1 MLQWSEIDTVLL
13 DMDGTLL
20 DLHFDNYFWQVH
32 LPKRWAEIAG
42 ISEHAATAELTA
54 EYQQLQGKLEWY
66 CLDYWGKRLQLPITE
81 LKREIMHKIQMRA
94 DVPAFLTALKQTGR
108 HIVLVT
114 NAHPDS
120 LSLKLERTE
129 LASYIEQLISTHEFG
144 VTKESQLLWQRLQ
157 QRLGFELNRTLFV
170 DDSLPI
176 LQSAQQFGIKHLL
189 AVANP
194 DSQKPHSQF
203 AEFPAIT
210 DYNLLLPDIYQQ
222 TALKV

>member
-66 CLDYWGKRLQLPITE
+66 CLDYWGKRLQLPITV